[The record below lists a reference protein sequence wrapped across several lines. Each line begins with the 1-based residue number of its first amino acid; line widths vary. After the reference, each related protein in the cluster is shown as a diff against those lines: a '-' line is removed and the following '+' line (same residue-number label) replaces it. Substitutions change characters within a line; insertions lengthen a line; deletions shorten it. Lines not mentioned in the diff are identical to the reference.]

1 LHVAAEPRLKF
12 RADSPWIFSDLFDVS
27 GSRAVRRR
35 QREIRYHRTIGR
47 RRERHFGCEQ
57 AVEERKAERR
67 NPDRSDQLEPHF
79 DSSCVPEIPSSQ
91 RQVDALNQP

>member
-27 GSRAVRRR
+27 GS
-35 QREIRYHRTIGR
+35 RTIGR